1 MPSIMFFRCNV
12 RHAVALV
19 IYFTFYLLIS
29 LHFSFHLS
37 TFREYSDKKER
48 YFHIYYDDGKK
59 TAERENFETKIDR
72 MAKKLKE
79 CMGEP
84 IRPGGE
90 YSLDYAITATQKAI
104 LNAFDMTAENI
115 QKQAREI
122 CSDLARITQETLEK
136 KMAETGTQE
145 VM

>member
-1 MPSIMFFRCNV
+1 
-12 RHAVALV
+12 
-19 IYFTFYLLIS
+19 
-29 LHFSFHLS
+29 
-37 TFREYSDKKER
+37 
-48 YFHIYYDDGKK
+48 
-59 TAERENFETKIDR
+59 